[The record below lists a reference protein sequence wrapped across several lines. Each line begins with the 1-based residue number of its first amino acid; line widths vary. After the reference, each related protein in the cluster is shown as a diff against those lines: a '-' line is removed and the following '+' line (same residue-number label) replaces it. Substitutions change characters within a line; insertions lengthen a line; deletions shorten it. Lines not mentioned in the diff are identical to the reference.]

1 MSISVIRAQTPQE
14 VVYAGGDLATKASAL
29 DELVGEQ
36 VRALNQ
42 LKQDWSGS
50 AANAAV
56 AAAYRNIQH
65 QHWQHEKLAALANV
79 MKSGGGALVAVRDV
93 LLAWVDI
100 ASTLFDVSDAGVV
113 TPRPPNDTAPWVA
126 IAASY
131 TKIIQQLI
139 ESFVTT
145 DQTVSTGISA
155 INAGWLPGNNPLPGN
170 IDPDSLN
177 SEQLKW
183 MQSLA
188 GSGDP
193 DTGEGGVG
201 VPNTDLSIMGMT
213 PDGRLFTIQGD
224 TGVGMGETG
233 GPGPRPAEG
242 GHNNIIFWRMD
253 EHGKWVVDDVVNDPF
268 PNTPGR
274 LPKQAED
281 ISTIPTS
288 TFNNG
293 DTMYTS
299 VMNVKNWDDGT
310 WQTRSSQLYKSTDG
324 GRTWEPVK
332 PLVWANS
339 GAAHD
344 NPFQVQSFG
353 RAMTATPTCTGR
365 RTGAPTT
372 ACTWHASRPTRSRIP
387 PPTSTGTARVSTP
400 TSIRQPAP
408 RSWPRRAV
416 MRAWVSRACTST
428 TTERS

>member
-1 MSISVIRAQTPQE
+1 MSISVIRAQNPQE

-65 QHWQHEKLAALANV
+65 QHWQHEKLAALANA
-79 MKSGGGALVAVRDV
+79 MKSGGGTLVAVRDV

-188 GSGDP
+188 GSGYP

-253 EHGKWVVDDVVNDPF
+253 EHGKWVVDEVVNDPF

-293 DTMYTS
+293 DSMYTS

-324 GRTWEPVK
+324 VTWSPPQLVTAQPGAYGVFQSPLSGGDSIDASISLWK
-332 PLVWANS
+332 PYGTHLVQIQNS
-339 GAAHD
+339 DTRGLGAY
-344 NPFQVQSFG
+344 
-353 RAMTATPTCTGR
+353 
-365 RTGAPTT
+365 
-372 ACTWHASRPTRSRIP
+372 
-387 PPTSTGTARVSTP
+387 
-400 TSIRQPAP
+400 
-408 RSWPRRAV
+408 
-416 MRAWVSRACTST
+416 
-428 TTERS
+428 